1 MASVPSVTLAS
12 ILMRRAARST
22 VTGTEPAEGKFKVG
36 AETLSSARAS
46 RRDGTAER
54 DTSPR
59 CKVEVTARDAART
72 LRSGA
77 NVFGGSGWT
86 VAPTAISGAESCS
99 RSSGTCGAT
108 AAIGAGGGGTWKRE
122 TTAWPAGTLPMAS
135 TIIAAK
141 AQTSRDW
148 MGRDHQD
155 PAAAGGARGAR
166 RASGYNEAASASPE
180 G

>member
-1 MASVPSVTLAS
+1 MARVPSVTLAS

-72 LRSGA
+72 LRGGA

-86 VAPTAISGAESCS
+86 VAPTAISGAESCG
-99 RSSGTCGAT
+99 RSSGTCGPTARCLWQVRSSLQRPRHRAT
-108 AAIGAGGGGTWKRE
+108 GWAATTKTLLRLAGPEERV
-122 TTAWPAGTLPMAS
+122 APADTMRPPAHPP
-135 TIIAAK
+135 K
-141 AQTSRDW
+141 DN
-148 MGRDHQD
+148 D
-155 PAAAGGARGAR
+155 P
-166 RASGYNEAASASPE
+166 RASSPGSA
-180 G
+180 

>member
-12 ILMRRAARST
+12 ILMRRAARSR
-22 VTGTEPAEGKFKVG
+22 VAGTEPAAGKFKVG
-36 AETLSSARAS
+36 AETLSSERAS

-59 CKVEVTARDAART
+59 YKVEVTARDAART
-72 LRSGA
+72 LRGGA
-77 NVFGGSGWT
+77 KAFGGNGWT
-86 VAPTAISGAESCS
+86 AALKAISGAESWS
-99 RSSGTCGAT
+99 SSSGAFGAAMT
-108 AAIGAGGGGTWKRE
+108 IGAGAGGTWKRE
-122 TTAWPAGTLPMAS
+122 TTAWPAGTLPTAS

-155 PAAAGGARGAR
+155 SAAAGGARGAR
-166 RASGYNEAASASPE
+166 RASGYKEAASASPE